1 MTIYIIFLSYMFI
14 YKTFTFFF
22 KLLDVWESAGQ
33 GGGFLSSLS
42 PGERSSMFNFFTN
55 FASAVPS
62 QKVKLPPSLHLLLL
76 PLFISSF
83 TSFSSCLGM
92 LPLLGLCFL
101 LWKLFICL
109 FSHLMKIFACKPD
122 GEYLLL
128 QPISL

>member
-1 MTIYIIFLSYMFI
+1 MFI

-62 QKVKLPPSLHLLLL
+62 QKLQLPPSLHLLLL
-76 PLFISSF
+76 PLFTSSF
-83 TSFSSCLGM
+83 TL
-92 LPLLGLCFL
+92 LLLGHASPFRAL
-101 LWKLFICL
+101 L
-109 FSHLMKIFACKPD
+109 P
-122 GEYLLL
+122 
-128 QPISL
+128 SLEAFH